1 MLALFG
7 LILVAALIP
16 VHGLIQLGS
25 NTGRAWHQRV
35 HIMRT
40 IAAQWLPFVGLMIG
54 AANSAPSTAA
64 VCWKS
69 CPRRP
74 SAGGSALGLR
84 CLRSISSGAVL
95 RALLTVSRK

>member
-1 MLALFG
+1 MSGRPPASSSLLQAFYLG
-7 LILVAALIP
+7 AHRRLRHRRRRGDAGASRPLIPVAALIP

-54 AANSAPSTAA
+54 A
-64 VCWKS
+64 
-69 CPRRP
+69 
-74 SAGGSALGLR
+74 G
-84 CLRSISSGAVL
+84 
-95 RALLTVSRK
+95 

>member
-1 MLALFG
+1 MLALLG

-25 NTGRAWHQRV
+25 NTGRAWHERV

-54 AANSAPSTAA
+54 A
-64 VCWKS
+64 
-69 CPRRP
+69 
-74 SAGGSALGLR
+74 G
-84 CLRSISSGAVL
+84 
-95 RALLTVSRK
+95 